1 MADIVGFG
9 SKGLGG
15 KKAVASIDVDKMAE
29 SMGVSEEIVSQ
40 NVLAIE
46 AIWATEGKGKGW
58 KTRQTQYI
66 LGIKPRPAAKLTKE
80 EKAAKKRADQAAERQ
95 KLLDMGVNV
104 SVVPR
109 GDRKSDD
116 ERDDIRRAAARARG
130 KLRRR
135 NQQVGPALLPRFYTK
150 YFDVDVDRRGKKT
163 TDEVKALINDAKD
176 TGLWVEMKQA
186 IASESLLSLDPAD
199 MNKVISDVKKRRQ
212 G

>member
-104 SVVPR
+104 SVVP
-109 GDRKSDD
+109 GFIANSC
-116 ERDDIRRAAARARG
+116 
-130 KLRRR
+130 
-135 NQQVGPALLPRFYTK
+135 V
-150 YFDVDVDRRGKKT
+150 
-163 TDEVKALINDAKD
+163 D
-176 TGLWVEMKQA
+176 TGSSPNTLYVPSSPPSSSGTACWSKSA
-186 IASESLLSLDPAD
+186 
-199 MNKVISDVKKRRQ
+199 
-212 G
+212 